1 MIPNAVVHDILLNA
15 DGTASG
21 VVYRRPDSTDE
32 TVLARGVVLAANAH
46 RDAEDPA
53 HVRRPAVAS
62 PTPPIMVGRN
72 LMDHPIQLSWAL
84 SGEPVFPQ
92 RGPLSTAGIETT
104 RQAATRN
111 RLSAFRVE
119 VGNDGWRFPIGD
131 PTFEFGHEANG
142 TFVQLREGGKALA
155 RSLARSRVEGDPV
168 PGR

>member
-1 MIPNAVVHDILLNA
+1 
-15 DGTASG
+15 
-21 VVYRRPDSTDE
+21 
-32 TVLARGVVLAANAH
+32 
-46 RDAEDPA
+46 
-53 HVRRPAVAS
+53 
-62 PTPPIMVGRN
+62 MVGRN

-111 RLSAFRVE
+111 QLSAFRVE

-155 RSLARSRVEGDPV
+155 VPALNPSLGSGWRGDLLQV
-168 PGR
+168 GVLAADGQL